1 LVYLVGVPLLVL
13 WGGYRIYLKNASE
26 LDDKAARVKKIEEN
40 YLSQHPENM
49 VKLQNFNKKVFAI
62 GVYDDIMID
71 KERVKIESAQE
82 DWKLKIV
89 KNSQLIRNV
98 IKDLQAENVVL
109 ELCDERYEEEL
120 TDILANPNYDR
131 TLAQVHTFLDSKPE
145 RLLKYDQI
153 SVDSGNFEILVG
165 LDTCTYRTPCKTILG
180 DRNFSITQKRFQAKL
195 QLLNLYKE

>member
-1 LVYLVGVPLLVL
+1 
-13 WGGYRIYLKNASE
+13 
-26 LDDKAARVKKIEEN
+26 
-40 YLSQHPENM
+40 M

-71 KERVKIESAQE
+71 KERVKMESAQE
-82 DWKLKIV
+82 DWKLKIA

-131 TLAQVHTFLDSKPE
+131 TL
-145 RLLKYDQI
+145 
-153 SVDSGNFEILVG
+153 G
-165 LDTCTYRTPCKTILG
+165 
-180 DRNFSITQKRFQAKL
+180 
-195 QLLNLYKE
+195 